1 MKKDNKKNKNKKQ
14 DGLYAVLVFSICIL
28 IVFMIVYQLKM
39 KQKEDD
45 KTLAYTDL
53 IKQISIGNVKK
64 VEMVTGSTTV
74 KVTLKEKLEEKIIR
88 ENSKMNNNRN
98 IKRPGK

>member
-53 IKQISIGNVKK
+53 IKQI
-64 VEMVTGSTTV
+64 
-74 KVTLKEKLEEKIIR
+74 
-88 ENSKMNNNRN
+88 
-98 IKRPGK
+98 

>member
-39 KQKEDD
+39 KQIYRFN
-45 KTLAYTDL
+45 KTN
-53 IKQISIGNVKK
+53 INRKCKK
-64 VEMVTGSTTV
+64 S
-74 KVTLKEKLEEKIIR
+74 
-88 ENSKMNNNRN
+88 
-98 IKRPGK
+98 